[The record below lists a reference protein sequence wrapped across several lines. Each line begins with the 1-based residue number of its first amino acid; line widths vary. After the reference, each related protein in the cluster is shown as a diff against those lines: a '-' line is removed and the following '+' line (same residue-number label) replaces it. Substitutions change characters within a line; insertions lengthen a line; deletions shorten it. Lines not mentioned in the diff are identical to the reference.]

1 MPTNP
6 PVRALE
12 LVDPDLLKMMG
23 NGPALPG
30 ENSDAYNG
38 LFQRLRSA
46 VAPADDLEEIWVFDF
61 VDLTWEVLRLR
72 RLKTQLF
79 MSCAGDGLERILN
92 NMPDVD
98 DVRDLVARWA
108 KRKPQAVQRVDK
120 LLAQAGY
127 DRETILAQTLTARID
142 DFERIDHMIARAEER
157 RNSPLREVERHR
169 AALARRLQDADRE
182 IEDAE
187 FEDITPPGMER
198 AA

>member
-1 MPTNP
+1 MLTNL

-23 NGPALPG
+23 KAPVLPC
-30 ENSDAYNG
+30 EDSDAYNG
-38 LFQRLRSA
+38 LFRRLRSA

-92 NMPDVD
+92 NMPDMD
-98 DVRDLVARWA
+98 DVQDLVAAWVV
-108 KRKPQAVQRVDK
+108 KKPQAVQRVDK

-127 DRETILAQTLTARID
+127 DRETILAQTLEQ
-142 DFERIDHMIARAEER
+142 FH
-157 RNSPLREVERHR
+157 
-169 AALARRLQDADRE
+169 
-182 IEDAE
+182 
-187 FEDITPPGMER
+187 
-198 AA
+198 

>member
-1 MPTNP
+1 MSTNLP
-6 PVRALE
+6 ARALE

-23 NGPALPG
+23 KGPALPG
-30 ENSDAYNG
+30 EDSEAYNG

-46 VAPADDLEEIWVFDF
+46 VSPADDLEEIWVFDF

-79 MSCAGDGLERILN
+79 MSCAGDGLERIL
-92 NMPDVD
+92 DSLSDID
-98 DVRDLVARWA
+98 DVSDIVADWVM
-108 KRKPQAVQRVDK
+108 RKPQAVQRVDK

-127 DRETILAQTLTARID
+127 DRETIWAQTLAAQID
-142 DFERIDHMIARAEER
+142 DFERIDHMIARAEGR
-157 RNSPLREVERHR
+157 RNAALREVERHR
-169 AALARRLQDADRE
+169 AGLARRLQEAVTE
-182 IEDAE
+182 IEDAK